1 MSKRS
6 KGKIWKQ
13 KFESRHFCRKINQI
27 KHVFQ
32 PLTPSRS
39 KFSCVWTTGSESAGP
54 DGRVQVEP
62 RTSRDTT
69 LTPAVHI
76 LPASATQTSC
86 ASLKSKSS
94 HNTIIKKNPLI
105 HQSSVSYLPL
115 FVLACVC
122 PVCLLFHLISD
133 QPWTSES
140 QAKTNIKS
148 IHVRIWGW

>member
-1 MSKRS
+1 M
-6 KGKIWKQ
+6 
-13 KFESRHFCRKINQI
+13 
-27 KHVFQ
+27 FQ
-32 PLTPSRS
+32 PLTPPRS

-69 LTPAVHI
+69 LIPAVHI
-76 LPASATQTSC
+76 LPASTTQTSC
-86 ASLKSKSS
+86 VSLNGKSS
-94 HNTIIKKNPLI
+94 HNTIIKKNKKTLI

-122 PVCLLFHLISD
+122 PVCLLFHLISH

-148 IHVRIWGW
+148 IHVRI